1 MWSNEKEIAAQ
12 STCTTWI
19 ITIRWW
25 VHRVIGTIIVY
36 VCVHAI
42 FFVYTTHAHT
52 IWLYNSRFYGFIE
65 TQDNAIS
72 TECQKQISFY
82 RFGKILLESYAN
94 THAYNWTQNV
104 LGYTVIRLWGRLSH
118 SVHMI
123 QWAKKKFYGCLV
135 PLTVLRYI
143 EIHKYTQQTKEKN
156 RDWEGGKGRVRLKG
170 RTSELWMF
178 RLHINSIEH
187 TLTHIHM
194 HIHARELSTMC
205 ILKMAAWHVY
215 EIAAIIAAAAAV
227 AANGSMLSM
236 YLYIYN
242 KNTNHITHNVH
253 RLHDN
258 RNSWTSFQSR
268 TRRAVII
275 LCTVDGLTVFFFIRS
290 PNETWT
296 QNTGKRQL

>member
-1 MWSNEKEIAAQ
+1 MWSNEKETAAQ

-123 QWAKKKFYGCLV
+123 QWAKEILW
-135 PLTVLRYI
+135 LSRANHSITVYWNTQIHTANEREKQRLR
-143 EIHKYTQQTKEKN
+143 
-156 RDWEGGKGRVRLKG
+156 RREGESAIK
-170 RTSELWMF
+170 
-178 RLHINSIEH
+178 
-187 TLTHIHM
+187 
-194 HIHARELSTMC
+194 RENE
-205 ILKMAAWHVY
+205 W
-215 EIAAIIAAAAAV
+215 AV
-227 AANGSMLSM
+227 NVS
-236 YLYIYN
+236 
-242 KNTNHITHNVH
+242 ITHKQHRTHAHTHTHAYTRARTEHNVYFEDGGMAC
-253 RLHDN
+253 LW
-258 RNSWTSFQSR
+258 NSSNNSSSSSSSSQWLN
-268 TRRAVII
+268 VI
-275 LCTVDGLTVFFFIRS
+275 DVFVHI
-290 PNETWT
+290 
-296 QNTGKRQL
+296 